1 MSQKTAAE
9 TAVPH
14 DPHLSLDDPR
24 LAFITN
30 KWSRTVIQPILITLL
45 VSALFSAVLILTEHV
60 LERGGWLVLG
70 WFITF
75 AAFEGCITT
84 LWLQKQ
90 ERRLLNHAAYRAS
103 EFLLLLILLRLFTWA
118 AVGHLPQWDD
128 LPDILRSPQQ
138 LFLDAP
144 FIWGGILSLIGW
156 DRAIQFCK
164 TFSQLAI
171 DRAEVYYYTQ
181 PNKHHHASDKP
192 VNTNRGEIVLSFFRQ
207 WVAGAVILAAI
218 VALSNFGV
226 ANFLKDGPHTL
237 PRLGLRPE
245 LLTFLLIYFLAG
257 LALLSQ
263 AKLAAMNARWL
274 INGAIRAG
282 QVEKTWHRTT
292 IWLLAGVALLA
303 AFLPLG
309 STFAISNILQT
320 AVNAISAIVS
330 FIFTLFSFLI
340 ALLLALFRGNGAGE
354 TAEAIPQPT
363 PLPTPTAVPT
373 PIPSALPPPVV
384 DSGMLFSSMFWAVAI
399 VLTVL
404 AVRFFLQGRGGGL
417 KTAVFRQTWQQFLH
431 WLQTVW
437 RGAGSQVQD
446 WQQAVRARLQS
457 KAIDEPSKQP
467 PWRFIRLN
475 ALTPRE
481 QMRYFYLSIVKRA
494 ANKGVSRQDGETP
507 LEFAQ
512 NLKESWPEAAEDVD
526 IVTDAFLQARY
537 GRSPIEKE
545 ALNPIKQH
553 WRQLKSKLRI
563 AK

>member
-1 MSQKTAAE
+1 MNQKTVPE

-30 KWSRTVIQPILITLL
+30 KWSRTVIQPILIALM
-45 VSALFSAVLILTEHV
+45 VAALFSAVLVLTEHV

-75 AAFEGCITT
+75 AAFEGCFTT
-84 LWLQKQ
+84 LWLQKP
-90 ERRLLNHAAYRAS
+90 ERRLLNHTAYRAS
-103 EFLLLLILLRLFTWA
+103 EILFLLILLRLFTWVT
-118 AVGHLPQWDD
+118 VGHLPHWDD
-128 LPDILRSPQQ
+128 LPDILRSPQR

-144 FIWGGILSLIGW
+144 FIWGGILSLMGW
-156 DRAIQFCK
+156 DRAIQFSK
-164 TFSQLAI
+164 TFGQLAI

-181 PNKHHHASDKP
+181 TKKHYHGSDKP
-192 VNTNRGEIVLSFFRQ
+192 VNINRGELVLSFFRQ
-207 WVAGAVILAAI
+207 WVAGAIILAVI
-218 VALSNFGV
+218 VALSNFGI
-226 ANFLKDGPHTL
+226 ANFLKDDPLTL

-274 INGAIRAG
+274 INGVIRAG

-292 IWLLAGVALLA
+292 IWLLVGVALLA

-309 STFAISNILQT
+309 STFAISNFLQT
-320 AVNAISAIVS
+320 AVHIISAMVS

-340 ALLLALFRGNGAGE
+340 ALLLALFRGNDAGE
-354 TAEAIPQPT
+354 TAEAIIQPT
-363 PLPTPTAVPT
+363 PLSTAVPT

-384 DSGMLFSSMFWAVAI
+384 DSGMLISSMFWAVAI
-399 VLTVL
+399 VLSVL

-446 WQQAVRARLQS
+446 WQQVVRARLQS
-457 KAIDEPSKQP
+457 KAKDEPSKQP

-507 LEFAQ
+507 LEFSQ
-512 NLKESWPEAAEDVD
+512 DLKESWPEATEDIDV
-526 IVTDAFLQARY
+526 VTDAFLQARY

-545 ALNPIKQH
+545 ELNPIKQH
-553 WRQLKSKLRI
+553 WRQLKSNLRRR
-563 AK
+563 